1 MLQFLAS
8 LNQIKFGSDP
18 CFLVLSP
25 AFRMSQGHR
34 AKGGPGF
41 VGVKASLESL
51 RMPCCYPLT
60 VGIGAFT
67 AHGLLMLL
75 PGHNPSITT
84 VIHVMSQALTSPV

>member
-51 RMPCCYPLT
+51 GMPCCYPLT

-67 AHGLLMLL
+67 AHSLLML
-75 PGHNPSITT
+75 HPSITT